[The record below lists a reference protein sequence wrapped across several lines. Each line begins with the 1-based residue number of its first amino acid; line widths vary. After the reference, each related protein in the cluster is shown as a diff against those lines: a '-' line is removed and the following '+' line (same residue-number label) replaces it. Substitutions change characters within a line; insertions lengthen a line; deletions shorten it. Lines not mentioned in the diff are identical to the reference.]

1 MLFNTPTYFYFLIPT
16 LIAFYT
22 LNCFSTRWRN
32 IFLLAA
38 SWFFYAQLHWWYLL
52 LLGYATVVNYVGGL
66 WIERERERKGK
77 VKAALWTT
85 VILTLAALVVF
96 KYFYIFNSNI
106 MLPVGMSFFTFMALT
121 YSIDIYRGK
130 IHADKDLI
138 KVALF
143 ISFFP
148 TLLSGPI
155 ERARNMLPQLSRR
168 IPFHSTNLIIGAQ
181 WFIWGL
187 FKKIVIADRL
197 ADYVNMIYAA
207 PEAHNG
213 ATLALAAFF
222 YSFQIYCDFSGY
234 ADMAIGSGRMMGFRI
249 MQNFRLPY
257 CVRTIKEF
265 WRRWHISLTSWFTE
279 YVYISLGGNRV
290 SKARWMLNI
299 SLVFIL
305 SGIWHGATAA
315 FAIWGALHAVYY
327 LLEKYFGPKLPNVLY
342 HILIFI
348 LITFAW
354 IFFRTEDA
362 TLSCQIIWRICTDF
376 MHTPILG
383 SSAFTTILTA
393 CLLLAFIVREF
404 VSYRVGSEKR
414 SIAEHVFLLIFI
426 ALFSVTSEHFV
437 YFQF

>member
-22 LNCFSTRWRN
+22 LNSFSTRWRN
-32 IFLLAA
+32 VFLLAA

-66 WIERERERKGK
+66 WIDRERERKGK

-197 ADYVNMIYAA
+197 ADYVNMIYAT

-234 ADMAIGSGRMMGFRI
+234 ADMAIGSGRMMGFCI

-327 LLEKYFGPKLPNVLY
+327 LLEKYFGPKQPNVLY

-426 ALFSVTSEHFV
+426 ALFSVTSEQFV

>member
-22 LNCFSTRWRN
+22 LNSFSTRWRN
-32 IFLLAA
+32 VFLLAA

-66 WIERERERKGK
+66 WIDCERERKGK
-77 VKAALWTT
+77 VKTALWTT

-197 ADYVNMIYAA
+197 ADYVNMIYAT

-327 LLEKYFGPKLPNVLY
+327 LLEKYFGPKQPNVLY

-414 SIAEHVFLLIFI
+414 SIAEHVFLFIFI
-426 ALFSVTSEHFV
+426 ALFSVTSEQFV